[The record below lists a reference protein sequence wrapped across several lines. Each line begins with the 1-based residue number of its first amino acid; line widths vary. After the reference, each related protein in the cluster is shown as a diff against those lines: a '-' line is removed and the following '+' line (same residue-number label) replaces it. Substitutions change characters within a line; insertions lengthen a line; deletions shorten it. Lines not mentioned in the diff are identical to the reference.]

1 MNWKDLQYKRP
12 KQVKKK
18 VIQKK
23 GSQVVNVKYPLGKTK
38 FSASDWEEYQQWI
51 KQQKE
56 LQQSKEK
63 PSKPK
68 KKKKGT
74 DTKAKGQK
82 VVRGLKKALT
92 KKEQYHQQLESPLWA
107 RKRSEILKRDEYQC
121 RLCGSKHNLQVHHI
135 KYSNGKCAWECP
147 NANLITLCEECH
159 KKVHSD
165 PKHDLNPKN
174 PINIKKS

>member
-1 MNWKDLQYKRP
+1 MLTMNWNDLQYKRP

-51 KQQKE
+51 KQQKK

-68 KKKKGT
+68 KKKKGS
-74 DTKAKGQK
+74 DTKANGQK
-82 VVRGLKKALT
+82 AVRGLKKAPTL
-92 KKEQYHQQLESPLWA
+92 KEQYHQQLEHPLWA
-107 RKRSEILKRDEYQC
+107 EKRSMILKRDQYQC

-135 KYSNGKCAWECP
+135 KYSSGKKAWEYP
-147 NANLITLCEECH
+147 NLDLITLCEDCH
-159 KKVHSD
+159 QKVHAD
-165 PKHDLNPKN
+165 KNHDLNPYREK
-174 PINIKKS
+174 

>member
-1 MNWKDLQYKRP
+1 MLTMNWKDLQYKRP

-18 VIQKK
+18 VVQK
-23 GSQVVNVKYPLGKTK
+23 GSQVVNVKYQLGKTK

-51 KQQKE
+51 KQQKS
-56 LQQSKEK
+56 QEK

-68 KKKKGT
+68 KKKKGS

-82 VVRGLKKALT
+82 AVRELKKAPTL
-92 KKEQYHQQLESPLWA
+92 KEQYHQQLEHPLWA
-107 RKRSEILKRDEYQC
+107 RKRSEILKRDQYQC

-135 KYSNGKCAWECP
+135 KYSSGKKAWEYP
-147 NANLITLCEECH
+147 NLDLITLCEECH
-159 KKVHSD
+159 QKVHSD

>member
-1 MNWKDLQYKRP
+1 MLTMNWKDLQYKRP

-51 KQQKE
+51 KQQKK

-68 KKKKGT
+68 KKKKGS
-74 DTKAKGQK
+74 DTKAKGRK
-82 VVRGLKKALT
+82 AVR
-92 KKEQYHQQLESPLWA
+92 
-107 RKRSEILKRDEYQC
+107 
-121 RLCGSKHNLQVHHI
+121 RL
-135 KYSNGKCAWECP
+135 
-147 NANLITLCEECH
+147 
-159 KKVHSD
+159 
-165 PKHDLNPKN
+165 
-174 PINIKKS
+174 